1 MVPPAP
7 HAVRNA
13 FGALLIREILNRSW
27 LDVSRDKQVAMTGST
42 AGLPLAARAAD

>member
-13 FGALLIREILNRSW
+13 FGALLIREILNRS
-27 LDVSRDKQVAMTGST
+27 
-42 AGLPLAARAAD
+42 